1 VPPNQTDAG
10 TPTAAQSKHREKSEG
25 DAARMKLSPQKVE
38 FLAEELLDYLMEV
51 EGVLFQGNDTELRNA
66 IAEIITD
73 ELMVEE
79 RLDAEIHK
87 MLQAYKY
94 EITTERLSY
103 DDLFRKTK
111 RRLISERRLVL

>member
-1 VPPNQTDAG
+1 
-10 TPTAAQSKHREKSEG
+10 
-25 DAARMKLSPQKVE
+25 MKLSPEKIE
-38 FLAEELLDYLMEV
+38 SLSASLIDALADV
-51 EGVLFQGNDTELRNA
+51 DGVLFRSDDSDLRLA

-94 EITTERLSY
+94 EITMGRLNY
-103 DDLFRKTK
+103 DELYRKLRSK
-111 RRLISERRLVL
+111 LIAERRIIL